1 MRIRVFYGEVKF
13 RIKGWKEIKSLIGKV
28 ISEEKNISG
37 DLNFILT
44 NDNHL
49 LKINKEFLKHNYY
62 TDVISFDNTGDSEL
76 AHEIYISIDTV
87 KKNSINYN
95 VSYKEEL
102 IRVMIHGVLHLCGY
116 EDRSNDE
123 KEKMREREDYW
134 LNIMPENGEEE
145 KI

>member
-1 MRIRVFYGEVKF
+1 MRIRVFYEEVKF

-116 EDRSNDE
+116 EDRSNDG

-134 LNIMPENGEEE
+134 LNIMLENGEEE